1 MPCGVLLQNF
11 ILGGFVLLRVRRSL
25 PAPFS
30 PCSTS
35 RWKPPLFFG
44 HGRHTATIA
53 IAEIPTT
60 PKLAVAV
67 FTPPLVFTVLGVC
80 RTKYVC
86 QEVLSK

>member
-25 PAPFS
+25 SLRFLRVQLLAGS
-30 PCSTS
+30 PL
-35 RWKPPLFFG
+35 LFFG

-67 FTPPLVFTVLGVC
+67 FTPPLVFTALGVC
-80 RTKYVC
+80 RTEYVC